1 MTSNRIRTIERGF
14 VSFLLKF
21 ILLSGWRHLTDRMT
35 SSYWWDGIIFL
46 TGWRHLSD
54 RMTSSYW
61 RDGVILPAEL
71 VHLYLYQLHKRL
83 FNSSVSDFLGT
94 AGDSLSV
101 HHDQSFST
109 RDQDNDGAQNR
120 NCATGYQGAWWYN
133 SCRHS
138 NLNGM
143 YYDGGAFQLEDGV
156 TWYHWKGHKY
166 SLKRTEMKI
175 RPVDF

>member
-1 MTSNRIRTIERGF
+1 MTSNRIRTIEGGF
-14 VSFLLKF
+14 IPFLLKF

-109 RDQDNDGAQNR
+109 QNR
-120 NCATGYQGAWWYN
+120 MELRTGTAPRSIKELGGTIVVATQTWMACIMTEVPFN
-133 SCRHS
+133 SRMVWPGTTGRDI
-138 NLNGM
+138 NTPLR
-143 YYDGGAFQLEDGV
+143 
-156 TWYHWKGHKY
+156 W
-166 SLKRTEMKI
+166 LKT
-175 RPVDF
+175 VSSTF